1 MITSLTSE
9 ETILPKALPMM
20 TPTARSM
27 TLPLMAKALKSCQND
42 MPCSFPSDGS
52 IPTVMVG
59 APSIFAL
66 IRG

>member
-1 MITSLTSE
+1 MASLLKSMPPISKPSGGMITSLTSE

-42 MPCSFPSDGS
+42 M
-52 IPTVMVG
+52 
-59 APSIFAL
+59 L
-66 IRG
+66 ISLHLDT